1 MITVHDVDG
10 TRITCRVSARHFD
23 DKRKSLFFIHGSGA
37 DHTIWVNQYTKMGE
51 DFNIAAIDLPGH
63 GQSEGKGAQDVF
75 LYAEW
80 IGKVIDKLF
89 LNKPVLIGH
98 SLGAAIGLVVAI
110 QNGDKLSGV
119 VPVGGGAR
127 MPVNEMI
134 LGSLKMAPASVI
146 SFAARF
152 SVSKKNRER
161 MSGQVS
167 EAFAKVNPDV
177 LYGDFLACDRL
188 DITQDI
194 SKIRI
199 PVLVVCGADDKMTPP
214 SMSQFLKDHISG
226 ARLSLIEDAGHMVM
240 LEDPEAFNG
249 VLEAFLKSLPEGS
262 PEKHQR

>member
-10 TRITCRVSARHFD
+10 IRITCRVSAGHFD

-37 DHTIWVNQYTKMGE
+37 DHTIWINQYTKME
-51 DFNIAAIDLPGH
+51 EAFNIAAIDLPGH

-98 SLGAAIGLVVAI
+98 SIGAAIGLVVAI

-194 SKIRI
+194 AKIRI
-199 PVLVVCGADDKMTPP
+199 PVLVVCGTDDKMTPP
-214 SMSQFLKDHISG
+214 SMSQFLKDHIPG
-226 ARLSLIEDAGHMVM
+226 ARLSFFEDAGHMVM

-249 VLEAFLKSLPEGS
+249 VLEAFVKSLPEGS
-262 PEKHQR
+262 FEKHPR